1 MRDNMAQAA
10 HLEHLRSAC
19 PVMNSLIEEHGPLH
33 LEPQPVENYFGILAA
48 TIVGQQVSAQA
59 ARTITARITERAG
72 EMTPQAVIALSTED
86 LRACG
91 LSQSKTKAI
100 LNLAQKFDGNHLPLE
115 DFAHMPQEDVHA
127 LLINEPGIG
136 PWTSEMFMLE
146 ALAKED
152 IWSLGDAALRK
163 AVRNNFGE
171 DVDIDDIALRWKP
184 YRSVASL
191 YLWKTID
198 G

>member
-1 MRDNMAQAA
+1 MTHAP
-10 HLEHLRSAC
+10 HLDYLRAAC
-19 PVMNSLIEEHGPLH
+19 PVMNALIEEHGPLH
-33 LEPQPVENYFGILAA
+33 LTPQPVENYFRILVS
-48 TIVGQQVSAQA
+48 TIVGQQLSAKA
-59 ARTITARITERAG
+59 ADTITTRVAERAG
-72 EMTPQAVIALSTED
+72 EMTPDAVSALSLDD
-86 LRACG
+86 LRSCG
-91 LSQSKTKAI
+91 LSQSKSRAI
-100 LNLAQKFDGNHLPLE
+100 ANLAEKFSTDHLPIH
-115 DFAHMPQEDVHA
+115 DFAHMPEHEVHA

-136 PWTSEMFMLE
+136 PWTSEMFQLE

-152 IWSLGDAALRK
+152 VWSLGDAALRK

-171 DVDIDDIALRWKP
+171 EVDIDEIALRWKP

>member
-1 MRDNMAQAA
+1 MTNSP
-10 HLEHLRSAC
+10 HLDYLRSAC

-33 LEPQPVENYFGILAA
+33 LTAQPVEKYFGILVS
-48 TIVGQQVSAQA
+48 TIVGQQLSAKA
-59 ARTITARITERAG
+59 ADTITARVTERAG
-72 EMTPQAVIALSTED
+72 EMTSDAVHALSLAD

-91 LSQSKTKAI
+91 LSQSKSKAI
-100 LNLAQKFDGNHLPLE
+100 LNLAEKFSADHLPIY
-115 DFAHMPQEDVHA
+115 DFAGMPEEEVHT
-127 LLINEPGIG
+127 LLMKEPGIG
-136 PWTSEMFMLE
+136 PWTSEMFMLA

-152 IWSLGDAALRK
+152 VWSLGDAALRK
-163 AVRNNFGE
+163 AVRNHFGE
-171 DVDIDDIALRWKP
+171 DVDIDVIALRWKP

>member
-1 MRDNMAQAA
+1 
-10 HLEHLRSAC
+10 
-19 PVMNSLIEEHGPLH
+19 
-33 LEPQPVENYFGILAA
+33 
-48 TIVGQQVSAQA
+48 
-59 ARTITARITERAG
+59 
-72 EMTPQAVIALSTED
+72 
-86 LRACG
+86 
-91 LSQSKTKAI
+91 
-100 LNLAQKFDGNHLPLE
+100 
-115 DFAHMPQEDVHA
+115 
-127 LLINEPGIG
+127 
-136 PWTSEMFMLE
+136 E

>member
-1 MRDNMAQAA
+1 MAQAA

-19 PVMNSLIEEHGPLH
+19 PVMSSLIEEHGPLH
-33 LEPQPVENYFGILAA
+33 LEPQPVENYFGILVS

-59 ARTITARITERAG
+59 ARTITARLTDRAG
-72 EMTPQAVIALSTED
+72 EMTPHAVITLSAED

-100 LNLAQKFDGNHLPLE
+100 LNLALKFEGNHLPVE
-115 DFAHMPQEDVHA
+115 HFAHMPQEDVHA

-146 ALAKED
+146 ALAQED

>member
-1 MRDNMAQAA
+1 MTHAP
-10 HLEHLRSAC
+10 HLDFLRSAC

-33 LEPQPVENYFGILAA
+33 LTAQPVENYFGILVS
-48 TIVGQQVSAQA
+48 TIVGQQLSAKA
-59 ARTITARITERAG
+59 ADTISARVAERAG
-72 EMTPQAVIALSTED
+72 EMTPDAVHALSLED

-91 LSQSKTKAI
+91 LSQSKSRAI
-100 LNLAQKFDGNHLPLE
+100 SNLAEKFSADHLPIH
-115 DFAHMPQEDVHA
+115 DFAGMPEEEVHA
-127 LLINEPGIG
+127 LLIKEPGIG
-136 PWTSEMFMLE
+136 PWTSEMFMLA

-152 IWSLGDAALRK
+152 VWSLGDAALRK

-171 DVDIDDIALRWKP
+171 DVDIDEIALRWKP

>member
-1 MRDNMAQAA
+1 MTPAP
-10 HLEHLRSAC
+10 HLDYLRAAC
-19 PVMNSLIEEHGPLH
+19 PLMSSLIEEHGPLH
-33 LEPQPVENYFGILAA
+33 LTPQPVEDYFRILVS
-48 TIVGQQVSAQA
+48 TIVGQQLSAKA
-59 ARTITARITERAG
+59 ADTITARVAERAG
-72 EMTPQAVIALSTED
+72 EITPDAVSALSLED

-91 LSQSKTKAI
+91 LSQSKSRAI
-100 LNLAQKFDGNHLPLE
+100 ANLAEKFSTNRLPIH
-115 DFAHMPQEDVHA
+115 DFAHMPENEVHA
-127 LLINEPGIG
+127 LLTNEPGIG
-136 PWTSEMFMLE
+136 PWTSEMFMLA

-152 IWSLGDAALRK
+152 VWSLGDAALRK

-171 DVDIDDIALRWKP
+171 DVDIDEIALRWKP

>member
-1 MRDNMAQAA
+1 MEQATY
-10 HLEHLRSAC
+10 LEHLRSAC

-33 LEPQPVENYFGILAA
+33 LEPQPVENYFGILVS
-48 TIVGQQVSAQA
+48 TIVGQQLSAKA
-59 ARTITARITERAG
+59 ADTITARISERAG
-72 EMTPQAVIALSTED
+72 EMTPEAVEKLSMDD

-91 LSQSKTKAI
+91 LSQSKSRAI
-100 LNLAQKFDGNHLPLE
+100 SNLAAKFTADHLPIH
-115 DFAHMPQEDVHA
+115 DFAHMPEHEVHA

-136 PWTSEMFMLE
+136 PWTSEMFLLA

-152 IWSLGDAALRK
+152 VWSLGDAALRK
-163 AVRNNFGE
+163 AVRNHFGE
-171 DVDIDDIALRWKP
+171 DVDIDEVALRWKP